1 MKKNIIID
9 KRENKKNKSLHI
21 IYPLTWHRR
30 YILFVWELYYTLGN
44 LKRNKMSV
52 KINKVVMA
60 NRTPLDAYHSYEV

>member
-1 MKKNIIID
+1 M
-9 KRENKKNKSLHI
+9 
-21 IYPLTWHRR
+21 
-30 YILFVWELYYTLGN
+30 ILLKLFPSHFDNNYTLGN